1 MEIIAKAKD
10 IAIGQPNHG
19 VSATTS
25 HTHHI
30 WQGHRVVVIEM
41 NSFWLPLELL
51 DICTKSTKN
60 SHDIIKGFLVSFLLY
75 VSKYHRFRDFFLQSY
90 SNYHLI
96 NLITKNQSKLSF
108 FFIRKG
114 HIILYDL
121 YKTVKTNPRSSI
133 IKFNFFFLIE
143 RKELY
148 SY

>member
-25 HTHHI
+25 HTRHI

-51 DICTKSTKN
+51 DICTKSTKD
-60 SHDIIKGFLVSFLLY
+60 SHDIIKGFLVSFLLS

-96 NLITKNQSKLSF
+96 NLIT
-108 FFIRKG
+108 
-114 HIILYDL
+114 
-121 YKTVKTNPRSSI
+121 
-133 IKFNFFFLIE
+133 
-143 RKELY
+143 
-148 SY
+148 

>member
-25 HTHHI
+25 HTRHI

-60 SHDIIKGFLVSFLLY
+60 SHDIIKGFLFPFYYMYQNIIDFEISFCN
-75 VSKYHRFRDFFLQSY
+75 RIQ
-90 SNYHLI
+90 I
-96 NLITKNQSKLSF
+96 IT
-108 FFIRKG
+108 
-114 HIILYDL
+114 
-121 YKTVKTNPRSSI
+121 
-133 IKFNFFFLIE
+133 
-143 RKELY
+143 
-148 SY
+148 

>member
-25 HTHHI
+25 HTRHI

-51 DICTKSTKN
+51 DICTKSIQKIVMT
-60 SHDIIKGFLVSFLLY
+60 SLKGFSFPFFYLY
-75 VSKYHRFRDFFLQSY
+75 QNIIDFEISRFRDFFLQSY

-96 NLITKNQSKLSF
+96 NLITIKSIKIIIFLHSE
-108 FFIRKG
+108 G

-133 IKFNFFFLIE
+133 IKFNLFF
-143 RKELY
+143 
-148 SY
+148 

>member
-25 HTHHI
+25 HTRHI

-60 SHDIIKGFLVSFLLY
+60 SHDIIKGFLVSFLLS

-96 NLITKNQSKLSF
+96 NLITIKSF
-108 FFIRKG
+108 KIIIFLHSEG

-133 IKFNFFFLIE
+133 IKFNLLFF
-143 RKELY
+143 
-148 SY
+148 